1 MMMLRIGLFVIS
13 CLNTCFTVHAAFLPV
28 RAYFVPSKQMFMA
41 PFKRSAAK
49 QAYDQL
55 EHVYEDLDSNGMFP
69 YGRYA
74 HSVYNVQVYERMKEI
89 GHSRLTRVLWV
100 PNALVDLF
108 RLSRQVMA
116 ANDDENSQSHQFTDM
131 YQIYHDMVELLQD
144 NDARLMRK
152 LLANF
157 AEITIEDFAYIT
169 TLLAGSIG
177 KQIRKSQNGQLSWEK
192 DLIDAMFHESTAVLG
207 CYQSVQQSQANGE
220 FALCSS
226 LIVQSMRMEID
237 AYHKNQLALFAELAT
252 PQQELESSFDSVL
265 PRTFQNSILHG
276 CGDLINGMVATDAC
290 LLSYLVKAV
299 RSEEIEEDDII
310 GNDYVFAYN
319 TVYAYEV
326 QQLLQTHYLSD
337 PILDVYHSNSA
348 ADDDDRDRDFFGQ
361 STDSSIA
368 GQSPLAK
375 MMSISTWPSTDTL
388 SQSWDLPGGSSDFSV
403 GDSEDRFEHGLQRL
417 KLHLNPSDDNVLGQ
431 QLHVLRNL
439 QKSRVQQF
447 VDKVDV
453 ILMNGDF
460 VLTPDANDNA
470 KQRLMRDLE
479 QIDV

>member
-1 MMMLRIGLFVIS
+1 MMILRIGLYIIL
-13 CLNTCFTVHAAFLPV
+13 CLNTCFTVHAAFIPV

-55 EHVYEDLDSNGMFP
+55 EHVYEDLDSNGVFP
-69 YGRYA
+69 YGKYA
-74 HSVYNVQVYERMKEI
+74 HSVYNVQVYGRMREI
-89 GHSRLTRVLWV
+89 EHSRLTRVLWV

-116 ANDDENSQSHQFTDM
+116 ANDDESVEPGQFTDM

-152 LLANF
+152 LLTNF
-157 AEITIEDFAYIT
+157 AEITIEDFAYII

-177 KQIRKSQNGQLSWEK
+177 KQIRKSQNEQLSWDK
-192 DLIDAMFHESTAVLG
+192 DLIDAMFHESTAVFG
-207 CYQSVQQSQANGE
+207 CYQSVQSQANGE
-220 FALCSS
+220 FALCAS

-237 AYHKNQLALFAELAT
+237 AYHKNQLALFTELAT

-276 CGDLINGMVATDAC
+276 CGDLFNGMVATDAC

-299 RSEEIEEDDII
+299 RSEIEDDDII

-319 TVYAYEV
+319 SVQAYEV

-337 PILDVYHSNSA
+337 PILDVYHSNAAA
-348 ADDDDRDRDFFGQ
+348 ADDEDRDRNLFGH
-361 STDSSIA
+361 SIDSSVS

-375 MMSISTWPSTDTL
+375 MMSIGTWPSTD
-388 SQSWDLPGGSSDFSV
+388 SSSWGVPGGSAEFSLN
-403 GDSEDRFEHGLQRL
+403 DADDKIEHGLQRL
-417 KLHLNPSDDNVLGQ
+417 NLHPNPFDYTIIER
-431 QLHVLRNL
+431 QLHVQRNL

-460 VLTPDANDNA
+460 VLASDAKDNA
-470 KQRLMRDLE
+470 KQRLMRDLLE
-479 QIDV
+479 QVDV

>member
-1 MMMLRIGLFVIS
+1 MMILRIGLSIIL

-55 EHVYEDLDSNGMFP
+55 EHVYENLDSNGIFP
-69 YGRYA
+69 YGKYA
-74 HSVYNVQVYERMKEI
+74 HSVYNVQVYGRMREI

-108 RLSRQVMA
+108 RLSREVMA
-116 ANDDENSQSHQFTDM
+116 ANDDENIEPNQFTDM

-152 LLANF
+152 LLIDF

-177 KQIRKSQNGQLSWEK
+177 KKIRKNKIEQLSWEK
-192 DLIDAMFHESTAVLG
+192 DLNDAMFHESTAVLG
-207 CYQSVQQSQANGE
+207 CYQSLQQSQANSQ
-220 FALCSS
+220 FALCAS
-226 LIVQSMRMEID
+226 LIVQSMRIEID
-237 AYHKNQLALFAELAT
+237 AYHNNQLALFAQLAT
-252 PQQELESSFDSVL
+252 PDQDWESSFESVL

-276 CGDLINGMVATDAC
+276 CGDLINGMVSTDSC
-290 LLSYLVKAV
+290 LLSYLVKPV
-299 RSEEIEEDDII
+299 RSEIEDDNLI
-310 GNDYVFAYN
+310 GNDYVFALN
-319 TVYAYEV
+319 SAQAYEV
-326 QQLLQTHYLSD
+326 QQLLQTHYFSD
-337 PILDVYHSNSA
+337 PILDVYHTNAA
-348 ADDDDRDRDFFGQ
+348 ADDDDRDLFGQ
-361 STDSSIA
+361 STDSSVF

-375 MMSISTWPSTDTL
+375 MMSIGTWPSAD
-388 SQSWDLPGGSSDFSV
+388 SSSWGVPGGSTDFSV
-403 GDSEDRFEHGLQRL
+403 ND
-417 KLHLNPSDDNVLGQ
+417 SDDRIERGMQGLNLHSILSSDNAIEQ
-431 QLHVLRNL
+431 QLHVQRSL

-447 VDKVDV
+447 VGKVDV

-460 VLTPDANDNA
+460 VLTPDANENA
-470 KQRLMRDLE
+470 KQGLMRDLE
-479 QIDV
+479 QVDV

>member
-1 MMMLRIGLFVIS
+1 MMILRTGLYIIL

-55 EHVYEDLDSNGMFP
+55 EHVYEDLDSNGVFP
-69 YGRYA
+69 YGKYA
-74 HSVYNVQVYERMKEI
+74 HSVYNFQVYGRMREI

-116 ANDDENSQSHQFTDM
+116 ANDDENVEPGQFTDM

-152 LLANF
+152 LLTNF

-177 KQIRKSQNGQLSWEK
+177 KQIRRSKNEQLSLEK

-207 CYQSVQQSQANGE
+207 CYQSVQHSQANGE
-220 FALCSS
+220 FALCAS

-252 PQQELESSFDSVL
+252 PQQEQESSFDSVL

-276 CGDLINGMVATDAC
+276 CGDSISGMVSTDSC

-299 RSEEIEEDDII
+299 RSEIEDDNLI
-310 GNDYVFAYN
+310 GNDYLFAYN
-319 TVYAYEV
+319 SAQSYEV
-326 QQLLQTHYLSD
+326 QQLLQTSYLSD
-337 PILDVYHSNSA
+337 PILDVYHTNA
-348 ADDDDRDRDFFGQ
+348 ADDDDDDRDLFSQ
-361 STDSSIA
+361 STDSSVS

-375 MMSISTWPSTDTL
+375 MMSTGTWPSTDTMSSSWGVPIGSAHL
-388 SQSWDLPGGSSDFSV
+388 SVSDTDNKNES
-403 GDSEDRFEHGLQRL
+403 GLQRL
-417 KLHLNPSDDNVLGQ
+417 NFDYNPSDDNVKEQYLQ
-431 QLHVLRNL
+431 EYRSV
-439 QKSRVQQF
+439 QKSPVQKF

-453 ILMNGDF
+453 ILMNGEF
-460 VLTPDANDNA
+460 ILASDANDNA
-470 KQRLMRDLE
+470 KEQLITDLE
-479 QIDV
+479 